1 MDTARNSNNLGEVSF
16 SCYLGTA
23 KEKFIQKITESV
35 QYPHHSITSSPDF
48 PSSISL
54 ERSKSG
60 EGEIGV
66 FEAQKYYNMR
76 LDDGPIII
84 DTATTP
90 GNRKAN
96 QVELLRVKTKSRPG
110 TPSVSSEASWNSQTT
125 LLPSYQ
131 RSLPRAQN
139 KPKRVHVKS
148 NFFAG
153 LSCHG
158 SCNDKKSVYVS
169 PNVEHVEAV
178 RGREHK
184 RESTQTVHSPIMLD
198 GRKLQPRLKVKDD
211 FHKPTYEKMSTTT
224 SMESNKEELVAIAV
238 ANPSVQNLAIK
249 RQLAKEKIIEEES
262 RKSLEVFGSHTL
274 NKEVIEMNLERKL
287 SMLSWDAIP
296 KTPKLPT
303 SSVRSQVYE
312 DIESDASSDLFELG
326 NISGS
331 GEALFT
337 RGTSDGVPGCMS
349 PTPYAPSETSIE
361 WSVVTAS
368 AADFSAIS
376 DYDEKKLTENFNASP
391 GASKVAQTKS
401 MVKDAQSG
409 RSSKLLGCKSHKAV
423 RVAENAYRTS
433 EKAKFH
439 PQQPQRSV
447 THMPGRKLQADIDE
461 RF

>member
-1 MDTARNSNNLGEVSF
+1 MDTGRNSNNLGE
-16 SCYLGTA
+16 A
-23 KEKFIQKITESV
+23 WKEG
-35 QYPHHSITSSPDF
+35 
-48 PSSISL
+48 
-54 ERSKSG
+54 KSG

-110 TPSVSSEASWNSQTT
+110 TPSVSSETSWNSQTT

-139 KPKRVHVKS
+139 KPKRVHGKS
-148 NFFAG
+148 SFFAG

-184 RESTQTVHSPIMLD
+184 KESTETVHSPIMLD

-224 SMESNKEELVAIAV
+224 SMESNKEELVAITV
-238 ANPSVQNLAIK
+238 ANPAVQNLAIK

-287 SMLSWDAIP
+287 SILSWDAIP

-349 PTPYAPSETSIE
+349 PTPYAP
-361 WSVVTAS
+361 
-368 AADFSAIS
+368 
-376 DYDEKKLTENFNASP
+376 KNFNASP
-391 GASKVAQTKS
+391 GASKVAKTKS

-423 RVAENAYRTS
+423 GVAENAYRTS

-439 PQQPQRSV
+439 PQQPQRPV